1 MHALSREYNHAA
13 IASHFL
19 YSIGEQMN
27 TTTPFTSVNKLAPTA
42 AYYLSIF
49 ILGLFTAAGG
59 PALPSLAENTSSKL
73 DQISLFFVLGALGYL
88 LGSFFGGQAYDR
100 LPGHRIMST
109 TLLVI
114 AISGALIPVLRQLW
128 SLLLV
133 QFVLGLAQGANDV
146 GCNTL
151 LLWVHKDRG
160 VGPYING
167 LHFFFGLGAFIAP
180 LVLAGVL
187 SLTGGIQWAFWIFA
201 LLSLPLVFWFW
212 SLPEPRA
219 QADTNGND
227 RAPMPFMPVAL
238 LVLAFV
244 LYVGAEVGFGNWIY
258 TYAWKLGLGTVIT
271 SAYLTSAF
279 WGTFTVGRLLGV
291 WISTHLRSVMILF
304 VDLLGCLASL
314 SVIML
319 WGDSTQALWAGSIG
333 LGLFMASVFPT
344 TLVLAGERLNV
355 TGSMTGWFLVGGGI
369 GGMILPWVIG
379 QAFVRIGAGAMPVL
393 IFGTVVLNL
402 LAIAFFVF
410 LPIKQPQSI

>member
-1 MHALSREYNHAA
+1 
-13 IASHFL
+13 
-19 YSIGEQMN
+19 MN
-27 TTTPFTSVNKLAPTA
+27 TSTSSQPVNKLALTA

-49 ILGLFTAAGG
+49 MLGSFTSVAG
-59 PALPSLAENTSSKL
+59 PALPSLAENTSSTL

-100 LPGHRIMST
+100 FPGHRIMAT

-114 AISGALIPVLRQLW
+114 AISGAIIPVLRQLW
-128 SLLLV
+128 PLLLV

-151 LLWVHKDRG
+151 LLWVHKDKG
-160 VGPYING
+160 AGPYING

-180 LVLAGVL
+180 LVLAGIL
-187 SLTGGIQWAFWIFA
+187 SLTGGIQWVFWIFA
-201 LLSLPLVFWFW
+201 LLSLPLVIWFW

-219 QADTNGND
+219 QLNSNRNERT
-227 RAPMPFMPVAL
+227 PMPLMPVSL
-238 LVLAFV
+238 LVLVFV

-258 TYAWKLGLGTVIT
+258 TYALTLGLGTAIT

-291 WISTHLRSVMILF
+291 WISTHLRSATILF

-314 SVIML
+314 GVIML
-319 WGDSTQALWAGSIG
+319 WGDSALALWAGAIG

-344 TLVLAGERLNV
+344 TLVLAGERLNI
-355 TGSMTGWFLVGGGI
+355 TGAMTGWFLVGGGT

-379 QAFVRIGAGAMPVL
+379 QAFVGIGAGAMPTI
-393 IFGTVVLNL
+393 IFIAVILNL
-402 LAIAFFVF
+402 MSIAVFVY
-410 LPIKQPQSI
+410 LPIKHPQTV